1 MDNKVNEYRVPSVNE
16 LMGNAENIKIS
27 EDTMNLIKCRALLSD
42 LYEYVVNSYAR
53 VFPETADIKN
63 ETLDNFKD
71 AHAKLDYEVV
81 GLIRNVVEE
90 RTLGSKYTE
99 L

>member
-1 MDNKVNEYRVPSVNE
+1 MKEIEDYKVPSTNE
-16 LMGNAENIKIS
+16 MMSNAENIKIS
-27 EDTMNLIKCRALLSD
+27 EETKNLIKCRALLSD

-53 VFPETADIKN
+53 VFPDTADIKD

-71 AHAKLDYEVV
+71 AHDKLDYELMN
-81 GLIRNVVEE
+81 LIRDVVEE
-90 RTLGSKYTE
+90 RTLNSKYTE